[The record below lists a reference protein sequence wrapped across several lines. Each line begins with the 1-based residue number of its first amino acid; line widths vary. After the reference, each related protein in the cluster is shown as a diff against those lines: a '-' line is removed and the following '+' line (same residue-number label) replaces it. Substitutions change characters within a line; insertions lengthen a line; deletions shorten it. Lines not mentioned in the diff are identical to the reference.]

1 MVRKGGPCRL
11 EWLLADTGIIQR
23 LNRKVSANNERLST
37 NEMGCGSAPRSGPY
51 HSDQSLAKITTSTGT
66 DCGTV
71 SSDARAALA
80 AFELLTAT
88 PGCYSCGSIERPG
101 PSGKA
106 IASTLRSAVAMALA
120 RGWSMSS
127 RALSAASDKAGSV
140 RAIRPSCTIHSSS
153 AIEDTASITSSDGS
167 SRNNL
172 ASIGR
177 ASILPICPRAKA
189 ADLATPWFR
198 SSSRSIITEMSSGR
212 RRAQPQALARIPG
225 SGCRS
230 RDRKMSVGRV
240 EPIRAAVLA
249 ARLSAGPCTTPRTIS
264 CDTACAAS
272 RPLITASAW
281 RAARTQ
287 TQEASVII
295 MQPDAA
301 ASRSFR
307 ELWNR
312 LGS

>member
-1 MVRKGGPCRL
+1 
-11 EWLLADTGIIQR
+11 
-23 LNRKVSANNERLST
+23 
-37 NEMGCGSAPRSGPY
+37 
-51 HSDQSLAKITTSTGT
+51 
-66 DCGTV
+66 
-71 SSDARAALA
+71 
-80 AFELLTAT
+80 
-88 PGCYSCGSIERPG
+88 
-101 PSGKA
+101 
-106 IASTLRSAVAMALA
+106 
-120 RGWSMSS
+120 MSS

-198 SSSRSIITEMSSGR
+198 SSSRSIITEMSSGH

-249 ARLSAGPCTTPRTIS
+249 ARLSAGPCTTPRAIS
-264 CDTACAAS
+264 RDTACAAS

-281 RAARTQ
+281 RAAACSGTMRSMPKP
-287 TQEASVII
+287 EKRWHK
-295 MQPDAA
+295 
-301 ASRSFR
+301 ASRLGTAVVSR
-307 ELWNR
+307 R
-312 LGS
+312 LLASAANAMLSARFEYGMAAISA